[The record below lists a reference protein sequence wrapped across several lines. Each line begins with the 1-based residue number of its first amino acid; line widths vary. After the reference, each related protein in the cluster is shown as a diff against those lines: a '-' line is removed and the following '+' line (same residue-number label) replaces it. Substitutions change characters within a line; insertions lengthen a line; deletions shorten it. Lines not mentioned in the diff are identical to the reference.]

1 MYSWGALV
9 WRSGWFLCF
18 LSSSSLLGWHRTRK
32 RRGVW
37 APVQSWGECTKRCLF
52 RFCSCVWIILFSSL
66 SMSAMQVLVQE
77 KKVHYQQIV
86 LTSKGP
92 QHHTH
97 LTSSFPT
104 EAERSL
110 FLVYLSLKNVPWIGL
125 FWFKIWKNSGAI
137 VNHYKARSNIFVNVL
152 ITSRSS
158 EITWHPFCMWYISL
172 FCLFFKNVTS

>member
-1 MYSWGALV
+1 MAV
-9 WRSGWFLCF
+9 
-18 LSSSSLLGWHRTRK
+18 
-32 RRGVW
+32 V
-37 APVQSWGECTKRCLF
+37 VQSVDRSQQPQLLRPQEVRTVEVPWYEDQVGSCAFSVPVACLAGTERGREGEFGYQYKAWGECTKRCLF

-125 FWFKIWKNSGAI
+125 FWFKIWK
-137 VNHYKARSNIFVNVL
+137 
-152 ITSRSS
+152 
-158 EITWHPFCMWYISL
+158 ISML
-172 FCLFFKNVTS
+172 